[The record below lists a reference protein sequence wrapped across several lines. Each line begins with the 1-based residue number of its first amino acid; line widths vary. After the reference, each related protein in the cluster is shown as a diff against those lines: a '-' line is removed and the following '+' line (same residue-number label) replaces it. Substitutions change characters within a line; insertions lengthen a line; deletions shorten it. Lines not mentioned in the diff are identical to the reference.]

1 MREQFK
7 KLEPKEHAPAEL
19 KKEVFDSLETLKLIA
34 DVVDLFTAKFVVS
47 ETELTSMFGADFED
61 IRDVDKNLEEKK

>member
-1 MREQFK
+1 
-7 KLEPKEHAPAEL
+7 L

-47 ETELTSMFGADFED
+47 ETELTSMLGADFED
-61 IRDVDKNLEEKK
+61 IRDVDEDSEEKK

>member
-1 MREQFK
+1 MREQFE

-47 ETELTSMFGADFED
+47 EAELTSMFIADFED
-61 IRDVDKNLEEKK
+61 VRDIEGDLEEKK